1 MPIVT
6 NYQPKWAKYL
16 KDDGWQQMLQLIVW
30 GNVFHWRKYKWLSQQ
45 ELSKKAKLSQSII
58 SELENGDY
66 NPSLEVLQ
74 KIAVALNIDYELLT
88 KRKITW
94 KMIEAIDY
102 MTSKIKDIDTL
113 KAMKMLFLIDY
124 ESRQKNKEKLI
135 WREYRRRNRW
145 PFNREI
151 YDAESL
157 FAKGKHLVYKPIECK
172 TYLTLEKDDK
182 RFIDLIIEKFWHM
195 SATNLMEYTYKLEPM
210 KWCTVWGNERM
221 WERVF

>member
-1 MPIVT
+1 MPIIT
-6 NYQPKWAKYL
+6 DYQPKWAKYL
-16 KDDGWQQMLQLIVW
+16 KDDRGQQMLQLIVG
-30 GNVFHWRKYKWLSQQ
+30 GNVFHRRKYKGLSQQ
-45 ELSKKAKLSQSII
+45 ELAKKAKLTQSIV

-74 KIAVALNIDYELLT
+74 KIAVALDIDYELLT
-88 KRKITW
+88 KRKITR

-124 ESRQKNKEKLI
+124 ESRQKNKEKMI
-135 WREYRRRNRW
+135 GREYRRRSRG

-157 FAKGKHLVYKPIECK
+157 FAKGKHLVYKPIEFK

-182 RFIDLIIEKFWHM
+182 RFIDLIIEKFGHM

-210 KWCTVWGNERM
+210 KGCTVGGNERM
-221 WERVF
+221 GEKIF